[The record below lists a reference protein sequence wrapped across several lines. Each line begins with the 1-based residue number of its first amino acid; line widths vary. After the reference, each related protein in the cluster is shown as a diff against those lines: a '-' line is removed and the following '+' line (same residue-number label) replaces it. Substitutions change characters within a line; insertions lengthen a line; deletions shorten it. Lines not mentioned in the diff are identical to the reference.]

1 MPADTNSVHVLAL
14 TLLAASLLGAADEAQ
29 LALLLKAQ
37 TDFNRVDLS
46 ATPRFPDTSACVAS
60 EAALL
65 PVSSAADLPLVY
77 YRKGDCALI
86 GATLTHYPALFAEA
100 ETDFRKS
107 IETWPGRVA
116 LQPKKTTPEP
126 LSTALPVLL
135 AITRLLQSPGDAA
148 VMASAQ
154 RDISSALAAPSCP
167 STVMPAAAC
176 QADLQLGRKW
186 LGWIAIANDQLPEAA
201 QDFSAFP
208 DSGWPAWVAGREA
221 FKAGNYREAAAKYR
235 SAVDVWQGGVSE
247 RLAPQP
253 DLGLALTDLGGALL
267 ASGDATGAIAVLDR
281 AVKTDPAHARTFF
294 YRARAKEVA
303 GHQDSALADYVL
315 ASRTAF
321 ASARDLASGEAHLY
335 RGIAA
340 YRRKDF
346 ARAEDEFSS
355 ALNFSVPDSLR
366 TDATAWRRLSAVAG
380 GSCGSSAGLLSRDL
394 PSVSPFFPKNEA
406 TSLLKACPKTAS
418 VN

>member
-1 MPADTNSVHVLAL
+1 MPAAMSSVRVLTL
-14 TLLAASLLGAADEAQ
+14 TLLAVSLLGAADEAQ

-37 TDFNRVDLS
+37 TDFTRVDLS

-60 EAALL
+60 QAALL

-116 LQPKKTTPEP
+116 LQPRKTAPEP
-126 LSTALPVLL
+126 LSAALPVLL
-135 AITRLLQSPGDAA
+135 AITRLLKSPGDAA
-148 VMASAQ
+148 VLATAEH
-154 RDISSALAAPSCP
+154 DISSALAAPSCP
-167 STVMPAAAC
+167 ASVMPAPAC

-186 LGWIAIANDQLPEAA
+186 LGWIAIANNKLPEAA

-208 DSGWPAWVAGREA
+208 DSGWPAWIAGREA
-221 FKAGNYREAAAKYR
+221 FQSGNYREAAVKYR
-235 SAVDVWQGGVSE
+235 SAVDVWQGGESE

-267 ASGDATGAIAVLDR
+267 ASGDATGAITVLDR
-281 AVKTDPAHARTFF
+281 AIKSDPDHARAIY
-294 YRARAKEVA
+294 YRARAREVA
-303 GHQDSALADYVL
+303 GHPDAALADYAL

-340 YRRKDF
+340 YRRKDY
-346 ARAEDEFSS
+346 ARAEDEFSN
-355 ALNFSVPDSLR
+355 ALNFSIPDSLR
-366 TDATAWRRLSAVAG
+366 VDATAWRRLSAVAA
-380 GSCGSSAGLLSRDL
+380 GSCGSSAGLLNRDL
-394 PSVSPFFPKNEA
+394 PSVSPFFPKSEA
-406 TSLLKACPKTAS
+406 SALLSACPKTAS

>member
-1 MPADTNSVHVLAL
+1 MPATISSVRVLAV
-14 TLLAASLLGAADEAQ
+14 TLLAASLVGAADETQ
-29 LALLLKAQ
+29 VALLLKAQ
-37 TDFNRVDLS
+37 TDFNRVDLT
-46 ATPRFPDTSACVAS
+46 ATPRLPDTSACVAS
-60 EAALL
+60 QAALL

-86 GATLTHYPALFAEA
+86 GATLTHSPALFAEA
-100 ETDFRKS
+100 EADFRKS
-107 IETWPGRVA
+107 IDAWPARVA
-116 LQPKKTTPEP
+116 LQPRKTAPEP
-126 LSTALPVLL
+126 LSSALPVLL
-135 AITRLLQSPGDAA
+135 AIARLLQSPGDAA
-148 VMASAQ
+148 VMTSAQ
-154 RDISSALAAPSCP
+154 HDISAALVAPSCP

-186 LGWIAIANDQLPEAA
+186 LGWIASANDKLPEAA

-235 SAVDVWQGGVSE
+235 SAVDIWQGGESQ
-247 RLAPQP
+247 RRAPQP

-267 ASGDATGAIAVLDR
+267 ASGDATGAITVLYR
-281 AVKTDPAHARTFF
+281 AVKADPAHARTFF
-294 YRARAKEVA
+294 YRARAQEVA
-303 GHQDSALADYVL
+303 GHPESALADYGL

-346 ARAEDEFSS
+346 PHAEDEFSN

-366 TDATAWRRLSAVAG
+366 ADVTAWRHLSAVAAG
-380 GSCGSSAGLLSRDL
+380 GCGSSAVLLSRDL
-394 PSVSPFFPKNEA
+394 PAVSPFFPRNEA
-406 TSLLKACPKTAS
+406 TSLINACPKSAS

>member
-1 MPADTNSVHVLAL
+1 MTAVTHGVRVLVL
-14 TLLAASLLGAADEAQ
+14 TLLAASLAGAADEAQ

-46 ATPRFPDTSACVAS
+46 ATPRLPDTSACVAS
-60 EAALL
+60 QAALL

-86 GATLTHYPALFAEA
+86 GATLTHYAALFSEAEA
-100 ETDFRKS
+100 DFRKS

-116 LQPKKTTPEP
+116 LQSRKTTPEP
-126 LSTALPVLL
+126 LSAALPVLL

-148 VMASAQ
+148 VRDSAQ
-154 RDISSALAAPSCP
+154 HDLASALAAPSCP
-167 STVMPAAAC
+167 ATVMPAAAC
-176 QADLQLGRKW
+176 QKDLQLGREW
-186 LGWIAIANDQLPEAA
+186 LGWIAIENDKLPEAA
-201 QDFSAFP
+201 REFSAFP

-221 FKAGNYREAAAKYR
+221 FTAGNYREAAEKYR
-235 SAVDVWQGGVSE
+235 SAVDVWQGGESQ

-253 DLGLALTDLGGALL
+253 DLGLVLTDLGGALL
-267 ASGDATGAIAVLDR
+267 ASGDATGAITVLDQ
-281 AVKTDPAHARTFF
+281 AIKIDPAHARTFF
-294 YRARAKEVA
+294 YRARAKELA
-303 GHQDSALADYVL
+303 GHPDSALADYVL

-321 ASARDLASGEAHLY
+321 ASVRDLASGEAHLY

-340 YRRKDF
+340 YRRKEF

-355 ALNFSVPDSLR
+355 ALNFSIPDSLR
-366 TDATAWRRLSAVAG
+366 TDATAWRHLSAVAA
-380 GSCGSSAGLLSRDL
+380 GSCGASAGLLSRDL
-394 PSVSPFFPKNEA
+394 PLVSPFFPKREA
-406 TSLLKACPKTAS
+406 ASRINACPKTAS

>member
-1 MPADTNSVHVLAL
+1 MPAAIPSVRILAVAFL
-14 TLLAASLLGAADEAQ
+14 VASLAGAADEAQ

-46 ATPRFPDTSACVAS
+46 ATPRLPDTSACVAS
-60 EAALL
+60 QAALL

-86 GATLTHYPALFAEA
+86 GGTLTHYPALFAEA
-100 ETDFRKS
+100 EADFRKS
-107 IETWPGRVA
+107 IDTWPARVA
-116 LQPKKTTPEP
+116 LQPRKTAPEP
-126 LSTALPVLL
+126 LSSALPVLL
-135 AITRLLQSPGDAA
+135 AITRLLRSPGDAA
-148 VMASAQ
+148 VMTSAQ
-154 RDISSALAAPSCP
+154 HDISTALAAPSCP

-186 LGWIAIANDQLPEAA
+186 LGWIAIATDKLPEAA
-201 QDFSAFP
+201 QEFSAFP
-208 DSGWPAWVAGREA
+208 DSGWPAWIAGREA
-221 FKAGNYREAAAKYR
+221 FQAGNYRDAAQKYR
-235 SAVDVWQGGVSE
+235 SAVDVWQGGESQ

-267 ASGDATGAIAVLDR
+267 ASGDASGAIAVLDR
-281 AVKTDPAHARTFF
+281 AIKTDPAHARAFF

-303 GHQDSALADYVL
+303 GHPESALADYGL

-346 ARAEDEFSS
+346 ARAEDEFSN

-366 TDATAWRRLSAVAG
+366 ADTTAWRHLSAVAAG
-380 GSCGSSAGLLSRDL
+380 GCGSSAGLLSRDL
-394 PSVSPFFPKNEA
+394 AAVSPFFPRNEA
-406 TSLLKACPKTAS
+406 AALVNACPKTAS